1 MKTFYKNLKLIS
13 IGIIIGGASI
23 INAAPSFDNIKTHI
37 IKYEGWSNKVY
48 ICPTGHKTV
57 GGGTNLESKGLQDKY
72 KVGQNIDNCLL
83 NKWLKEDVKIAEQI
97 AHKQFKSFN
106 SQPQN
111 VQIILI
117 SLAYNLGPNR
127 IKKFK
132 DFTAAIEKKDYNK
145 AAAEL
150 KDSRWY
156 KQTGGRG
163 KKYVEILKNI

>member
-1 MKTFYKNLKLIS
+1 MKTFYKNFKLIS
-13 IGIIIGGASI
+13 IGIIICSASI

-97 AHKQFKSFN
+97 ANKQFKSFN
-106 SQPQN
+106 SQPEN

-132 DFTAAIEKKDYNK
+132 DFTAAIEKKDYIN

-156 KQTGGRG
+156 KQTKNRG
-163 KKYVEILKNI
+163 IEYVEILKNI

>member
-1 MKTFYKNLKLIS
+1 MKTFYKNFKLIS
-13 IGIIIGGASI
+13 IGLIICSASI
-23 INAAPSFDNIKTHI
+23 INAAPSFDNIKNHI

-97 AHKQFKSFN
+97 ANKQFKSFDY
-106 SQPQN
+106 QPEN

-132 DFTAAIEKKDYNK
+132 DFTAAIEKKDYDK

-150 KDSRWY
+150 KDSLWY
-156 KQTGGRG
+156 KQTGIRG

>member
-13 IGIIIGGASI
+13 IGLIIGGASI

-37 IKYEGWSNKVY
+37 IKYESWSDKVY
-48 ICPTGHKTV
+48 ICPSGYKTV
-57 GGGTNLESKGLQDKY
+57 GGGTNLEARGLGNKFS
-72 KVGQNIDNCLL
+72 VGETVNKSLL
-83 NKWLKEDVKIAEQI
+83 DKWLREDVKNAEQI
-97 AHKQFKSFN
+97 ARKQFKSFDK
-106 SQPQN
+106 QPEK

-117 SLAYNLGPNR
+117 SLAYTMGPNR
-127 IKKFK
+127 IKQFK
-132 DFTAAIEKKDYNK
+132 YFTAAIENKNYNK

-156 KQTGGRG
+156 KQTGIRG